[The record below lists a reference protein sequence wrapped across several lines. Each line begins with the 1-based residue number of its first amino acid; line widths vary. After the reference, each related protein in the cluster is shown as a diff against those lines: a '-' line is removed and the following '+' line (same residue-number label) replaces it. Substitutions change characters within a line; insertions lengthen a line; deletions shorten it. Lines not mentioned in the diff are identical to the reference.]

1 MANLRNRRTQL
12 RVNCPDIVSDIDALE
27 PIQSQYAASPRIVG
41 LLVRKAALLDPG
53 RDLMEWY
60 DTCFNP
66 QTAEGAGLD
75 VWGRIVGIGRKM
87 WTKSQSFFGFAFQD
101 LQPMD
106 NAPFWNEESSQGTV
120 ALSDDA
126 YRFLLFYKAAANIG
140 ESTMPA
146 VNEMLQMLFVEK
158 HGPGSCFVL
167 EHGPMHIR
175 ALFLFELTSY
185 EVALLEQYAL
195 LNRPAG
201 VFFEWWQVNPNA
213 TFGFAGQELQP
224 FNQGV
229 FNSFIPQV
237 PSGFPSPVFGFGES
251 GLTPFDQGVFSPFPN
266 QPLS

>member
-1 MANLRNRRTQL
+1 
-12 RVNCPDIVSDIDALE
+12 
-27 PIQSQYAASPRIVG
+27 
-41 LLVRKAALLDPG
+41 
-53 RDLMEWY
+53 
-60 DTCFNP
+60 
-66 QTAEGAGLD
+66 
-75 VWGRIVGIGRKM
+75 
-87 WTKSQSFFGFAFQD
+87 
-101 LQPMD
+101 
-106 NAPFWNEESSQGTV
+106 
-120 ALSDDA
+120 
-126 YRFLLFYKAAANIG
+126 
-140 ESTMPA
+140 
-146 VNEMLQMLFVEK
+146 VEK

-175 ALFLFELTSY
+175 AIFLFELTSY
-185 EVALLEQYAL
+185 EVSLLEQYAL

-251 GLTPFDQGVFSPFPN
+251 GLTPFDQGIFSPFPN